1 MLKSLQFVLDA
12 VVDAVTG
19 CAVHLMGGSGH
30 AVGSDDQS
38 EDGQQSN
45 GFHDIL
51 NI

>member
-45 GFHDIL
+45 DFHDIL